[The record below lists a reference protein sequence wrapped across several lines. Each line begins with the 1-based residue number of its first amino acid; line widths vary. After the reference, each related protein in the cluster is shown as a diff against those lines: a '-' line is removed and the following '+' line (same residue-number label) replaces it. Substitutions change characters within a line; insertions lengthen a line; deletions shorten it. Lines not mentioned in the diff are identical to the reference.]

1 MKICSPA
8 KNKIKTAYSG
18 LTFKEQCTN
27 LEKVIFHFFHLS
39 KLKSKLETEL
49 PNSASFIHL
58 LVWDPNAGSCECVT
72 GKPTDISICERRG
85 GEQDTKPERRIL
97 RFRQR

>member
-27 LEKVIFHFFHLS
+27 LEKVIFHFFS
-39 KLKSKLETEL
+39 FEKIKIKTGNRATEFGEL
-49 PNSASFIHL
+49 YPS
-58 LVWDPNAGSCECVT
+58 SC
-72 GKPTDISICERRG
+72 
-85 GEQDTKPERRIL
+85 L
-97 RFRQR
+97 